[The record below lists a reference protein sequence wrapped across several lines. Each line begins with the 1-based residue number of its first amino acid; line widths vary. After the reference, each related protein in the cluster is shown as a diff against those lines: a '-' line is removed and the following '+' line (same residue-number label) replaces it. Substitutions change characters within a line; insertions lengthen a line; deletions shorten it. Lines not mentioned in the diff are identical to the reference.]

1 MRKADFVSSY
11 PRRQALEALGE
22 LDRGDVSGDI
32 VRILVEFLSMTGEA
46 VVARAATEAHER
58 IYG

>member
-1 MRKADFVSSY
+1 MSDY
-11 PRRQALEALGE
+11 PRRLAIEALGE

-32 VRILVEFLSMTGEA
+32 VRILVEFLSRAGEA
-46 VVARAATEAHER
+46 GVARAATEAHER